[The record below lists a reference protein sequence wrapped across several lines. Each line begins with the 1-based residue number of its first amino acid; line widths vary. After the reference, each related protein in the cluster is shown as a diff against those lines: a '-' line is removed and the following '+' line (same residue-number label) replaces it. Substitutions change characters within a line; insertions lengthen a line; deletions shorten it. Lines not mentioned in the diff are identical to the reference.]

1 MKTKFE
7 MTYFDNEKNRSKTK
21 FLSPLEIM
29 FDDED
34 NKLPEEWYSYWTNEN
49 GIKVG
54 IKIRVT
60 LEVI

>member
-1 MKTKFE
+1 MRTKFE

-34 NKLPEEWYSYWTNEN
+34 NKLPEEWYNYWTNEN
-49 GIKVG
+49 GIKLG
-54 IKIRVT
+54 TKIRIT